1 MSNYNDKY
9 EQQLQ
14 QCMLKDKFLLTNFNK
29 KNKNN
34 KKTKQESEKQ
44 FQSRLDSS
52 IAQAISR
59 RKSIPDI
66 QFPEELPIISKLSEI
81 KKSILENQVIVL
93 SGETGSGKTTQ
104 LPKICLDLGL
114 GVKGFIGHTQPRR
127 IAARTVANRIAEE
140 LKCNIGESV
149 GFKVR
154 FSDHV
159 SPLTHIKLMTDGVL
173 LAEIQSDRNLLSYE
187 VLIIDEAHE
196 RSLNIDFIL
205 GYIKSIL
212 PKRPDLKVIITSATI
227 DTEKFSQHFNGAPI
241 IEVSGRT
248 FPVEMLY
255 RPLDESSEENSLVK
269 SISDAIFEL
278 NRRAP
283 GDTLVFLPGE
293 REIREAAEYLRKHH
307 PDDTEILPLF
317 ARLSVKDQEK
327 IFKPHQRRRVVL
339 ATNVAET
346 SLTVPGIRYVVDPGL
361 ARISRYSIRSRI
373 QRLPIEP
380 VSQAAANQ
388 RSGRCGRIEAGVCI
402 RLYSEEDF
410 NSRPPFT
417 DPEILRVNLASVIL
431 QMLSLRFDDIHI
443 FPFINPPER
452 KHINDGV
459 KLLYEIGAVDKDHKL
474 IEEGRLI
481 SKLPIDPRLGKML
494 LQANREGC
502 LSEVLIITAFLSIQ
516 DPRERPFEAQQKA
529 TELHARFKDEK
540 SDFLAILNLW
550 QYFQEQSKHL
560 SQSKLRK
567 LCGKEFIAYMRMR
580 EWRDIYIQLKNQA
593 LELGLKLNDKEPEYI
608 SLHRAILSGLL
619 SNIGFKSENKE
630 FIGAKQKKYFIF
642 PGSHLFKKPPKW
654 IVASEIVE
662 TGKNYAR
669 NVASIDP
676 EWLVDLASHLLNR
689 SYFEPHWQKNSG
701 QVGAFEKISLFGLI
715 IVQKNRVNYGPID
728 PKESR
733 EIFIRHALVYGEIKA
748 PERFITKNLQAIKT
762 IEEEESKFR
771 RPDLLLPEEDII
783 EFFNNIIPDNIYS
796 WKSFKPWYD
805 KNKKDDPDFLVLTE
819 EQLIRQSNQNDV
831 EGSHPDKLQI
841 DSFQFKL
848 KYRFEPGVK
857 DDGVTAIVPLSL
869 LSQLKPYWFDW
880 LVPGLI
886 KEKITLLIKSLP
898 KNVRKNFVPAPDF
911 SQKVLESCKPYE
923 RPLLVTLSEK
933 LNEFGPVK
941 ITALDFSLDKLP
953 PYLFF
958 NFALIDQEGKDI
970 DQSRD
975 ISQLQNRYA
984 KQSEKEFEEL
994 PLDQMEIEGIVDWSF
1009 GDLPDCKALESPM
1022 GSLTVYPA
1030 LVDAKDSVI
1039 LKYFPTEKE
1048 ASSHLRAGM
1057 IRLIKLSLDNKTQY
1071 LQKNLAH
1078 IDKQCMYYSS
1088 IGQCNELKLDLIDF
1102 IINSVFLDG
1111 SKPIRNQRTF
1121 EKLLE
1126 EKQAVLLDVANR
1138 ACNINLELLKTYNE
1152 CKKKLKAVSDP
1163 QLLEALTD
1171 VQEQLQH
1178 LVYRKYLSDLDI
1190 DSLNSVPR
1198 YLKAI
1203 IRRLE
1208 KLRENVLA
1216 DRKHMLEI
1224 KKYWAKYK
1232 KLKISHSDN
1241 TGDITKLRWMI
1252 EEYRVSLWAQELKTR
1267 YPISAKRLDEQF
1279 KKMS

>member
-1 MSNYNDKY
+1 VPNQNKKY
-9 EQQLQ
+9 EQKLQ
-14 QCMLKDKFLLTNFNK
+14 QCMLKDKFLLSLNK
-29 KNKNN
+29 QDKY
-34 KKTKQESEKQ
+34 TKGRKQQSEEQ
-44 FQSRLDSS
+44 FLSRLESS
-52 IAQAISR
+52 IEQAISR
-59 RKSIPDI
+59 QKTIPDI
-66 QFPEELPIISKLSEI
+66 QFPEELPITAKLDEI
-81 KKSILENQVIVL
+81 KTAILENQVIVL

-140 LKCNIGESV
+140 LKCKIGESV

-159 SPLTHIKLMTDGVL
+159 GPLTHIKLMTDGVL
-173 LAEIQSDRNLLSYE
+173 LAEIQSDRNLLNYE
-187 VLIIDEAHE
+187 MLIIDEAHE

-248 FPVEMLY
+248 FPVEILY
-255 RPLDESSEENSLVK
+255 HPLEESSEGNSLVQ
-269 SISDAIFEL
+269 SISDAVFEL

-293 REIREAAEYLRKHH
+293 REIRETAEYLRKHH
-307 PDDTEILPLF
+307 PQDTEILPLF

-410 NSRPPFT
+410 NSRPLFT

-431 QMLSLRFDDIHI
+431 QMLSLRFGDIHQ

-481 SKLPIDPRLGKML
+481 SRLPIDPRLGKML

-502 LSEVLIITAFLSIQ
+502 LSEVLIITAFLSVQ

-540 SDFLAILNLW
+540 SDFIAILNLW
-550 QYFQEQSKHL
+550 QYFHEQSKHL
-560 SQSKLRK
+560 TQNKLRK
-567 LCGKEFIAYMRMR
+567 LCAKEFIAYMRMR

-593 LELGLKLNDKEPEYI
+593 LELGLKLNDKEPDYA

-619 SNIGFKSENKE
+619 SNIGFKAENRE

-654 IVASEIVE
+654 VVASEIVE

-669 NVASIDP
+669 NAASIDP

-689 SYFEPHWQKNSG
+689 SYFEPHWQKKSG

-715 IVQKNRVNYGPID
+715 VIQKNRVNYGPID

-733 EIFIRHALVYGEIKA
+733 ELFIRHALVYGEVKT
-748 PERFITKNLQAIKT
+748 PERFITKNLQTIKAI
-762 IEEEESKFR
+762 EAEESKFR

-783 EFFNNIIPDNIYS
+783 EFFDKTIPEDMYS

-805 KNKKDDPDFLVLTE
+805 KNKKDNPDFLVLTV
-819 EQLIRQSNQNDV
+819 EQLIRKSKQNDV
-831 EGSHPDKLQI
+831 EESHPDKLQI
-841 DSFQFKL
+841 DTFQFKL

-898 KNVRKNFVPAPDF
+898 KNLRRNFVPAPDF
-911 SQKVLESCKPYE
+911 AQKMLESCKPYE
-923 RPLLVTLSEK
+923 RPLLLTLSEK
-933 LNEFGPVK
+933 LSDFGPVK
-941 ITALDFSLDKLP
+941 VTESDFSFDKLP

-958 NFALIDQEGKDI
+958 NIALINQEGKTI

-975 ISQLQNRYA
+975 ISELQNRYA
-984 KQSEKEFEEL
+984 EQSEKEFEEL
-994 PLDQMEIEGIVDWSF
+994 PLDQLEIEGIIDWSF
-1009 GDLPDCKALESPM
+1009 GELPDCKELDSPM

-1030 LVDAKDSVI
+1030 LIDEKDSVR
-1039 LKYFPTEKE
+1039 LKYFPTKKE
-1048 ASSHLRAGM
+1048 ASSYLKAGM
-1057 IRLIKLSLDNKTQY
+1057 IRLIKLSLGNKIQY
-1071 LQKNLAH
+1071 MQKNLIN

-1088 IGQCNELKLDLIDF
+1088 VGQCNELKLDLVDF
-1102 IINSVFLDG
+1102 IIDSVFLQRG
-1111 SKPIRNQRTF
+1111 KPIKDRQTF
-1121 EKLLE
+1121 DELLE
-1126 EKQAVLLDVANR
+1126 EKQSVLLDTTNR
-1138 ACNINLELLKTYNE
+1138 VCNINLEVLKTYNE
-1152 CKKKLKAVSDP
+1152 CKKKLKAASNP

-1171 VQEQLQH
+1171 VQEQLQN
-1178 LVYRKYLSDLDI
+1178 LVYRQYLSDLDI
-1190 DSLNSVPR
+1190 ESLNNIPR

-1208 KLRENVLA
+1208 KLSANVLA

-1232 KLKISHSDN
+1232 KFKVSHPDKVD
-1241 TGDITKLRWMI
+1241 DIAKLRWMI

-1267 YPISAKRLDEQF
+1267 YPISSKRLDEQL
-1279 KKMS
+1279 KKVS